1 MTIPPDARLEYLE
14 RVAAVILKFKPD
26 KWGKMMGAEDNLALF
41 TDFLEKADVS
51 VLVLTLNPAGMIVP
65 CLGFPAALKFKGVYF
80 IKKRPETLKKDT
92 YKDNLIY
99 GDISPAPVDQL
110 IVIVGEVGAPPAGGE
125 GPAAPCWVGTV
136 CARGDE
142 RAQRRGP
149 EERRGEEGAALRPP
163 PRPASSTASL
173 SRARRPAGVPVAQ
186 LLSSLPSSSVTRG
199 RTPAQG
205 DLRAGPAS
213 PASGGGW
220 GEAGGPPGEQGRL
233 CSPARPP

>member
-110 IVIVGEVGAPPAGGE
+110 IVIVGEVGAPRRAARARRHRAGW
-125 GPAAPCWVGTV
+125 APCVPGETSV
-136 CARGDE
+136 PSAEAPRKEGEKRALLCVHPHVLPPPRRPSHGRGDRPE
-142 RAQRRGP
+142 YQWLSFSRRC
-149 EERRGEEGAALRPP
+149 RPP
-163 PRPASSTASL
+163 P
-173 SRARRPAGVPVAQ
+173 
-186 LLSSLPSSSVTRG
+186 
-199 RTPAQG
+199 
-205 DLRAGPAS
+205 
-213 PASGGGW
+213 
-220 GEAGGPPGEQGRL
+220 
-233 CSPARPP
+233 